1 VIFAHTRPEMN
12 AGLTDAQWQTAVER
26 ACRDMIE
33 RLAAD
38 TPAGR
43 LTS

>member
-1 VIFAHTRPEMN
+1 MN
-12 AGLTDAQWQTAVER
+12 AGLAPDQWQTAVDR
-26 ACRDMIE
+26 ACRDMIA

-43 LTS
+43 L

>member
-1 VIFAHTRPEMN
+1 MN
-12 AGLTDAQWQTAVER
+12 SGLNASQWQTAVDR

-38 TPAGR
+38 TPAGVLR
-43 LTS
+43 K

>member
-12 AGLTDAQWQTAVER
+12 HGLSAAQWQTAVER
-26 ACRDMIE
+26 ACRDMID

-38 TPAGR
+38 TPAAQLR
-43 LTS
+43 D